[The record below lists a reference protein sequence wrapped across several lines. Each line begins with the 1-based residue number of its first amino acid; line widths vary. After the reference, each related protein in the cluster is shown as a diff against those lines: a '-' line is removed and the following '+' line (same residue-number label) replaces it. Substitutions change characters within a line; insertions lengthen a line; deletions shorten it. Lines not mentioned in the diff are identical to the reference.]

1 MLETFF
7 RTHQFLVERTDAP
20 VRRLLLGGVDWK
32 KRLIGIKGSRGGG
45 KTTFLLQY
53 AKENFGSRNR
63 KFLYVNMNNFFFQGH
78 TLFQFASEFAH
89 EGGQVLLIDQVFK
102 HRDWSHELRM
112 IHDKLPLLKVVFTGS
127 SVMRLKEEN
136 VELNGLVSSYNLRGF
151 SFREYLNLM
160 TGNDFR
166 SYNMRE
172 IENRHEHIVRKVLEK
187 VNPMEYFQ
195 SYLHHGYYPFFL
207 ENTYFS
213 ENLLKTMNM
222 MIEVD
227 NLFLKQIDLKYLDKI
242 KRLYYLLATGG
253 TGVPNVSQLATDV
266 HTSRATVVNYMKYL
280 TDARMLNMMYR
291 QGDEYPKKP
300 AGIMLHNTNLL
311 YAMAFKGMDKQ
322 TLMDTFFQ
330 NALWGRHKINLG
342 DRSCTFVV
350 DDTQKF
356 RICLEAP
363 HRRMPGVTYAVAD
376 PQADPERDIPLWLYG
391 FLY

>member
-1 MLETFF
+1 
-7 RTHQFLVERTDAP
+7 
-20 VRRLLLGGVDWK
+20 
-32 KRLIGIKGSRGGG
+32 
-45 KTTFLLQY
+45 
-53 AKENFGSRNR
+53 
-63 KFLYVNMNNFFFQGH
+63 
-78 TLFQFASEFAH
+78 
-89 EGGQVLLIDQVFK
+89 
-102 HRDWSHELRM
+102 
-112 IHDKLPLLKVVFTGS
+112 
-127 SVMRLKEEN
+127 
-136 VELNGLVSSYNLRGF
+136 
-151 SFREYLNLM
+151 
-160 TGNDFR
+160 
-166 SYNMRE
+166 
-172 IENRHEHIVRKVLEK
+172 
-187 VNPMEYFQ
+187 
-195 SYLHHGYYPFFL
+195 
-207 ENTYFS
+207 
-213 ENLLKTMNM
+213 
-222 MIEVD
+222 
-227 NLFLKQIDLKYLDKI
+227 
-242 KRLYYLLATGG
+242 
-253 TGVPNVSQLATDV
+253 
-266 HTSRATVVNYMKYL
+266 MKYL